1 MLPEFN
7 LKDRNVRT
15 CDGASVCQTRAQSS
29 DVQNVTAE
37 SSTWGLS
44 QLLATYERRAEQ
56 LYRHDPINSS
66 NSALRSTFLWLI
78 LHRPWGAGV
87 GGEGSVKLRERL
99 DLSCWIKPA
108 SNPQRNHLE

>member
-1 MLPEFN
+1 MQQAGAAQSRGMRKDMLPEFN

-44 QLLATYERRAEQ
+44 QLLATYERRAEA
-56 LYRHDPINSS
+56 
-66 NSALRSTFLWLI
+66 ALQ
-78 LHRPWGAGV
+78 A
-87 GGEGSVKLRERL
+87 
-99 DLSCWIKPA
+99 
-108 SNPQRNHLE
+108 